1 MRNVFDKPGIDP
13 VLTFS
18 LPAPY
23 LLLLSTLA
31 IERKKNGQNRGE
43 ICKGT
48 GPRTKKHREENIF
61 QNNLLYLL
69 HEQPLIQKGDR
80 L

>member
-31 IERKKNGQNRGE
+31 IDKEKE
-43 ICKGT
+43 
-48 GPRTKKHREENIF
+48 RTK
-61 QNNLLYLL
+61 Q
-69 HEQPLIQKGDR
+69 G
-80 L
+80 